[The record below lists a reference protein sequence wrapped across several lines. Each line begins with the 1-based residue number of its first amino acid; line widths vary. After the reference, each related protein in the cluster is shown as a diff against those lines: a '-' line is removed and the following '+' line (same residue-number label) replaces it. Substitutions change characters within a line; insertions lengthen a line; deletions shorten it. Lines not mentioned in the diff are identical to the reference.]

1 MVGGVPL
8 IYGQELKGP
17 GIELKDTEEG
27 IQISTSVPMRSL
39 AMSEMQKSR
48 QTGTAP
54 ADSLYFNYEVDT
66 WQPLKTTTLY
76 QVGTSQFV
84 IKNIYSNA
92 RKALISSG
100 KKNSASLY
108 ISFINLSS

>member
-17 GIELKDTEEG
+17 GIELRDSKEG

-48 QTGTAP
+48 QTGSAP
-54 ADSLYFNYEVDT
+54 DDSLYLNYEVDT
-66 WQPLKTTTLY
+66 WSLLKTTTLY
-76 QVGTSQFV
+76 QGRHKPICDKEHLF
-84 IKNIYSNA
+84 
-92 RKALISSG
+92 
-100 KKNSASLY
+100 
-108 ISFINLSS
+108 